1 MMLKAFMDESGVHDG
16 SPVVTV
22 GAYLGTARAWR
33 GFIADWNREKRPV
46 RVFHSTDCQ
55 NLRGEFAGWSG
66 EERDTFVVRML
77 AVIRETTIAGIA
89 VGINMND
96 FREAVLEHP
105 DLPRIIGEP
114 YGACFHWTLGSL
126 LEQLDG
132 MGVHDRLAIYHEA
145 NDYQGDART
154 TFDFFQEGE
163 RGPPPAVAD
172 LRVQSRVRPTSGR
185 RYPRLRVQQA
195 PARSEPA
202 NAPGAGCNQPRRQP
216 ADPAVLQRR
225 EHPVRDGAPARTRSR
240 AGRPLGRSRPVKLEA
255 QY

>member
-154 TFDFFQEGE
+154 TFDFFRRANAGRRRLSLTFGSKAEFVPLQ
-163 RGPPPAVAD
+163 AAD
-172 LRVQSRVRPTSGR
+172 ILAYECNKRLRDLSRPTR
-185 RYPRLRVQQA
+185 RALDAINPDGSRLILRYYNGENILSEMVPQLEH
-195 PARSEPA
+195 AR
-202 NAPGAGCNQPRRQP
+202 
-216 ADPAVLQRR
+216 
-225 EHPVRDGAPARTRSR
+225 AR
-240 AGRPLGRSRPVKLEA
+240 GDL
-255 QY
+255 